1 MPSAVHW
8 EGGHFQLKRYV
19 TRRTLVVLVLFLLA
33 ASPLVYRWLDH
44 TLVFYDRLIQG
55 GHAISPVRVVLLRL
69 CSLED
74 KLSYYVSKDN
84 ESRDIFLSDLRIGVD
99 NMKMLVEKYP
109 SIANSSVPFMS
120 FYILG
125 DSVDVFWLGYDLEP
139 PHVEGRFGL
148 DRASPTIK
156 ESIEKRRELLYGHSL
171 YGSLSIDSPPISDD
185 RRYLF
190 KASDSVVWIRAF
202 KVEAELKDALFRK
215 ETHDEQVF

>member
-8 EGGHFQLKRYV
+8 EGRCFQLKRYV

-44 TLVFYDRLIQG
+44 TLVFYVIRPIN
-55 GHAISPVRVVLLRL
+55 AIPWLFSTE
-69 CSLED
+69 SEI
-74 KLSYYVSKDN
+74 SYYVSKNN
-84 ESRDIFLSDLRIGVD
+84 ESRDIFLSDLKRGVN

-109 SIANSSVPFMS
+109 FSSNPSIKS
-120 FYILG
+120 FYITG
-125 DSVDVFWLGYDLEP
+125 DSGDVCWLGYNLEP

-148 DRASPTIK
+148 DRMSPYHK
-156 ESIEKRRELLYGHSL
+156 ESIEKKRKIHEHFL
-171 YGSLSIDSPPISDD
+171 YGSSSIDSPPISDD
-185 RRYLF
+185 KRFLF
-190 KASDSVVWIRAF
+190 KASDSVVWIRAV

>member
-33 ASPLVYRWLDH
+33 ASPLLYHWLDH
-44 TLVFYDRLIQG
+44 TLMFYVIRPIN
-55 GHAISPVRVVLLRL
+55 AIPWLFSTE
-69 CSLED
+69 SEI
-74 KLSYYVSKDN
+74 SYYVSKNN
-84 ESRDIFLSDLRIGVD
+84 ESRDIFLSDLKRGVN

-109 SIANSSVPFMS
+109 FSSNPSIKS
-120 FYILG
+120 FYITG
-125 DSVDVFWLGYDLEP
+125 DSGDVCWLGYNLEP

-148 DRASPTIK
+148 DRMSPYHK
-156 ESIEKRRELLYGHSL
+156 ESIEKKRKIHEHFL
-171 YGSLSIDSPPISDD
+171 YGSSSIDSPPISDD
-185 RRYLF
+185 KRFLF
-190 KASDSVVWIRAF
+190 KASDSVVWIRAV

>member
-8 EGGHFQLKRYV
+8 EWRCFQLKRYV

-44 TLVFYDRLIQG
+44 TLVFYVIRPIN
-55 GHAISPVRVVLLRL
+55 AIPWLFSTE
-69 CSLED
+69 SEI
-74 KLSYYVSKDN
+74 SYYVSKNN
-84 ESRDIFLSDLRIGVD
+84 ESRDIFLSDLKRGVN

-109 SIANSSVPFMS
+109 FSSNPSIKS
-120 FYILG
+120 FYITG
-125 DSVDVFWLGYDLEP
+125 DSGDVCWLGYNLEP

-148 DRASPTIK
+148 DRMSPYHK
-156 ESIEKRRELLYGHSL
+156 ESIEKKRKIHEHFL
-171 YGSLSIDSPPISDD
+171 YGSSSIDSPPISDD
-185 RRYLF
+185 KRFLF
-190 KASDSVVWIRAF
+190 KASDSVVWIRAV

>member
-8 EGGHFQLKRYV
+8 EGGHFQLKLKRYV

-44 TLVFYDRLIQG
+44 TLVFYVIRPIN
-55 GHAISPVRVVLLRL
+55 AIPWLFSTE
-69 CSLED
+69 SEI
-74 KLSYYVSKDN
+74 SYYVSKNN
-84 ESRDIFLSDLRIGVD
+84 ESRDIFLSDLKRGVN

-109 SIANSSVPFMS
+109 FSSNPSIKS
-120 FYILG
+120 FYITG
-125 DSVDVFWLGYDLEP
+125 DSGDVCWLGYNLEP

-148 DRASPTIK
+148 DRMSPYHK
-156 ESIEKRRELLYGHSL
+156 ESIEKKRKIHEHFL
-171 YGSLSIDSPPISDD
+171 YGSSSIDSPPISDD
-185 RRYLF
+185 KRFLF
-190 KASDSVVWIRAF
+190 KASDSVVWIRAV